1 MPDITA
7 QAKVFRD
14 WEGLLGA
21 VERNTATL
29 PGVDGLRSALE
40 NTLALAKDLK
50 LKQEGFAGSKQG
62 ITEQLQQ
69 TVHDGRETARMLRAF
84 VKSHLG
90 AHSEAL
96 KEYGIAPIRTRK
108 LPKPKTPEL
117 PPPTTGT
124 PEAKAPAS

>member
-7 QAKVFRD
+7 RAKVFRD

-21 VERNTATL
+21 VERNTAIL

-40 NTLALAKDLK
+40 NALAFARDLK
-50 LKQEGFAGSKQG
+50 LKQEGLAGNKQG
-62 ITEQLQQ
+62 VTEQLKQAVQ
-69 TVHDGRETARMLRAF
+69 DGRETARMLRAF

-90 AHSEAL
+90 SRSEAL
-96 KEYGIAPIRTRK
+96 KEFGISPIRARK

-117 PPPTTGT
+117 PPPATGN
-124 PEAKAPAS
+124 PEAEAPAS